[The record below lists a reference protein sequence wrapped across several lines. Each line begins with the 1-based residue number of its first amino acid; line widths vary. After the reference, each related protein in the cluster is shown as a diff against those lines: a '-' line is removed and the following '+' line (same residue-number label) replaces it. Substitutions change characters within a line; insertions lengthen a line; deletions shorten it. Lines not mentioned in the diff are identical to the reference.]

1 MLSRQLEPEVMDTAE
16 DALDYDRMDHR
27 EVNRR
32 FVDDFLAAAPDLDE
46 VLDLG
51 TGTAQIPIALC
62 RSTSEGRVLV
72 IDLSAEMLL
81 VAKTNVEVA
90 GLRERIMLQLV
101 DAKGLPYGD
110 GRFSAV
116 MSNSIVHH
124 IPDPAPA
131 LAEAVRVT
139 RSGGRLFVRDLA
151 RPEDEATLDSLVE
164 RYTVGSN
171 DHQRQ
176 LFADSLHAALT
187 VAEMQEIVAAL
198 GFAPETVSMT
208 SDRHWTWSAVKA

>member
-1 MLSRQLEPEVMDTAE
+1 MLPRTLEPEVMDTAE
-16 DALDYDRMDHR
+16 DALDYDRMDHA

-32 FVDDFLAAAPDLDE
+32 FVEDFLATTPAVDE

-51 TGTAQIPIALC
+51 TGTAQIPIVLC
-62 RSTSEGRVLV
+62 RRSDAARVLA

-81 VAKTNVEVA
+81 VARTNVEVA
-90 GLRERIMLQLV
+90 GLRERIMLQRI
-101 DAKGLPYGD
+101 DAKGLPYDD

-124 IPDPAPA
+124 IPEPAPA
-131 LAEAVRVT
+131 LAEAVRVA
-139 RSGGRLFVRDLA
+139 RAGARIFIRDLA
-151 RPEDEATLDSLVE
+151 RPDDEATLTSLVE
-164 RYTVGSN
+164 RYTTGAN
-171 DHQRQ
+171 EHQRR
-176 LFADSLHAALT
+176 LFADSLWAALT
-187 VAEMQEIVAAL
+187 VEEMRGIVSQL

>member
-1 MLSRQLEPEVMDTAE
+1 MLPRQLEPEVMDTAE

-27 EVNRR
+27 EVNQR
-32 FVDDFLAAAPDLDE
+32 FVADFLAAAPNLDE

-62 RSTSEGRVLV
+62 RSIDEGRVLA

-101 DAKGLPYGD
+101 DAKGLPYPD

-139 RSGGRLFVRDLA
+139 RSGGRMFVRDLA
-151 RPEDEATLDSLVE
+151 RPDDEATLRSLVE
-164 RYTVGSN
+164 HYTVGAN

-187 VAEMQEIVAAL
+187 VGEMQEIVAAL
-198 GFAPETVSMT
+198 GFARSTVAMT
-208 SDRHWTWSAVKA
+208 SDRHWTWSAAKP

>member
-1 MLSRQLEPEVMDTAE
+1 MLPRQLEPEVMDTAE

-27 EVNRR
+27 EVNQR
-32 FVDDFLAAAPDLDE
+32 FVADFLAAAPNLDE

-51 TGTAQIPIALC
+51 AGTAQIPIALC
-62 RSTSEGRVLV
+62 RSIDEGRVLA

-90 GLRERIMLQLV
+90 GLRDRIMLQLV
-101 DAKGLPYGD
+101 DAKGLPYPD

-139 RSGGRLFVRDLA
+139 RNGGRLFVRDLA
-151 RPEDEATLDSLVE
+151 RPDDEATLQSLVE
-164 RYTVGSN
+164 RYAAGAN
-171 DHQRQ
+171 DHQRR

-187 VAEMQEIVAAL
+187 VAEMQEIVATL
-198 GFAPETVSMT
+198 GFSRDTVSMT
-208 SDRHWTWSAVKA
+208 SDRHWTWSAIKA